1 MSGLLLFS
9 HVSFCLLLYLLC
21 LLFYLLPN
29 LVCLLFYTLR
39 CLLHLLLYLFF
50 YSRSASYSAKHC
62 KHRGREEDRES
73 SPHVSPSLEANLHSA
88 ASPRYGPLKSR
99 GLRRG
104 TKSSLTQHTLAV
116 PDDVSVALLGR
127 RTPSVR
133 TSALS

>member
-9 HVSFCLLLYLLC
+9 HVSFYLLLYLLC

-50 YSRSASYSAKHC
+50 YSRSTSCSAKHC
-62 KHRGREEDRES
+62 KHRGREKDRES
-73 SPHVSPSLEANLHSA
+73 SPHVSPSFDANLHSA
-88 ASPRYGPLKSR
+88 ASPRYGPSKSR

-116 PDDVSVALLGR
+116 PDDASATLLGR
-127 RTPSVR
+127 RTPSAR
-133 TSALS
+133 TSASS

>member
-1 MSGLLLFS
+1 MLGLLLFS
-9 HVSFCLLLYLLC
+9 HVSFYLLLYLLC
-21 LLFYLLPN
+21 LLFYLLTN

-50 YSRSASYSAKHC
+50 YSRSTSCSAKHC
-62 KHRGREEDRES
+62 KHRGREKDRES
-73 SPHVSPSLEANLHSA
+73 SPHVSPSFDANLHFA

-116 PDDVSVALLGR
+116 PDDASATLLGR
-127 RTPSVR
+127 RTPSAR
-133 TSALS
+133 TSASS